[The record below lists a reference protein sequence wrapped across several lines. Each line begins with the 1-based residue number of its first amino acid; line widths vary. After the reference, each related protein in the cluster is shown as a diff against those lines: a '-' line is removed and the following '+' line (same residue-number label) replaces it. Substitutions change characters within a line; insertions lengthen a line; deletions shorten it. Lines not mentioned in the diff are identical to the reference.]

1 MHQIGEPRHPKEEK
15 RWYFVSMRTAA
26 GNQQRRSGT
35 KWPAAALVFVCV
47 CGCIA
52 GCLCLIVPV
61 MAQSPATQAPSGQAQ
76 AAQAQPSQSQS
87 QNADI
92 PDAPTVQPAAETP
105 ETPPIPRPEEKKQ
118 VERDPWTNQP
128 ISKPA
133 ATDPAPVPGDE
144 TSAPPPPMPP
154 VKTVPPGSS
163 AKPGPSSQEQLYT
176 LVVHTNFVQVPVT
189 VKDKQGR
196 RVDGL
201 LSTDFTVKENGVEQK
216 LSFFT
221 ADPFGLSVAIL
232 LDLGMSDAEV
242 QKVNQ
247 TFPALVGAFAPY
259 DEVALYTYSSTVSQ
273 VSDFAGATRKL
284 TALLTQMKTETG
296 RNNGVPVMSG
306 PLAPNGPIINGVPVG
321 SPTEPVYTPPKESH
335 VLNDAILR
343 AALDLRKRDRTRRKI
358 IFVIS
363 DGREYG
369 SKASFNDVKRVLLTN
384 EIQVQAISVGSAALP
399 VYDKI
404 ERLHVPLQGYG
415 DILPK
420 YASATGGAEYRELT
434 QSAIDNMY
442 AQVMSEARSQY
453 TLGYTP
459 VRPKTQQT
467 ASIYRSI
474 EVVVHRSGLKI
485 YAKDGYYALPAAAR

>member
-1 MHQIGEPRHPKEEK
+1 MAERNGTVFVNLRTSAENGIRWK
-15 RWYFVSMRTAA
+15 RWA
-26 GNQQRRSGT
+26 GPRML
-35 KWPAAALVFVCV
+35 AALALC
-47 CGCIA
+47 CGCLSTGVA
-52 GCLCLIVPV
+52 V
-61 MAQSPATQAPSGQAQ
+61 MAAQSSGSQTPSANSQNTGSQNSG
-76 AAQAQPSQSQS
+76 SQSTSS
-87 QNADI
+87 QNNDI
-92 PDAPTVQPAAETP
+92 PDAPTVQPSTEEPA
-105 ETPPIPRPEEKKQ
+105 PPPPPKPEEKKP

-133 ATDPAPVPGDE
+133 AAAPAQPADTGAAPSDG
-144 TSAPPPPMPP
+144 TSAPPPMPP
-154 VKTVPPGSS
+154 VKTVPPGTST
-163 AKPGPSSQEQLYT
+163 KQGPGAQEQLYT
-176 LVVHTNFVQVPVT
+176 LIIHPTFVQIPVT
-189 VKDKQGR
+189 VKDHEGR

-201 LSTDFTVKENGVEQK
+201 LPADFSVKENGTLQK

-221 ADPFGLSVAIL
+221 ADPFALSVAIV

-273 VSDFAGATRKL
+273 VSDFTGASQKL
-284 TALLTQMKTETG
+284 SALLNQMKTERG
-296 RNNGVPVMSG
+296 RNNGVPILSG

-335 VLNDAILR
+335 VLNDAILQ

-369 SKASFNDVKRVLLTN
+369 SKASYSDVKRVLLTN
-384 EIQVQAISVGSAALP
+384 EIQLQAVSVGSAALP

-420 YASATGGAEYRELT
+420 YAAATGGSEYRELSR
-434 QSAIDNMY
+434 SAVEDMY
-442 AQVMSEARSQY
+442 AKVMSEARSQY

-459 VRPKTQQT
+459 IRPKVPTT
-467 ASIYRSI
+467 TGPYRSI
-474 EVVVHRSGLKI
+474 EVVVHRPGLKI
-485 YAKDGYYALPAAAR
+485 YAKDGYYPAPGAR